1 MLTSR
6 GSLIDVTLVPRRLSC
21 AALAVLVLATAA
33 VGSAAE
39 PRLGGRALVAALRG
53 GGYVVYFRHA
63 ATDFSMTDTDTGN
76 LTDCRRQRN
85 LIAAGR
91 ADARAIGRAWRML
104 RLPVGVVLAS
114 RYCRTR
120 ETARLAFGRFTPS
133 TDITSL
139 PSAATEAERARR
151 VAALRRLLARPP
163 RQGNTILVA
172 HLFNIQEA
180 AGISLE
186 EGEAAVYRPRGARG
200 FRLVAKVM
208 PRAWARLVR

>member
-1 MLTSR
+1 MALA
-6 GSLIDVTLVPRRLSC
+6 LRRLSC
-21 AALAVLVLATAA
+21 AALAVLAVATAPTG
-33 VGSAAE
+33 GSEAGAQPTAE
-39 PRLGGRALVAALRG
+39 PRLGGQALVAALRR

-63 ATDFSMTDTDTGN
+63 ATDFSITDTDTPD
-76 LTDCRRQRN
+76 LADCSRQRN

-91 ADARAIGRAWRML
+91 ADARAIGKAWRML
-104 RLPVGVVLAS
+104 RLPVGLVLAS

-133 TDITSL
+133 SDITGL
-139 PSAATEAERARR
+139 PSAATDAERARR

-186 EGEAAVYRPRGARG
+186 EGEAAVFRPRRARG
-200 FRLVAKVM
+200 FRLVAKVL